1 MIEIKNLNIS
11 FGDKVI
17 LNNASFHTSPGVLT
31 IIRGKSG
38 SGKSTFLKAFQFA
51 YECEY
56 IYEGQ
61 RIDELDPDSR
71 QQFIYDHM
79 VNVPQI
85 PLFIEGMTIEEH
97 IKQLVK
103 LGYQRNDIY
112 EEKFGI
118 ASLKKKYPR
127 NLSGGEKTRV
137 AIYLAIMSQPEILI
151 LDEPTAALD
160 ASYAIEMIK
169 YLKEYAEE
177 GHYVIVA
184 THDQRMIEEADVLY
198 KVDQTLILEK
208 ENKRETSLISQIPHN
223 HKLFT
228 LRFSHRTFRIVMN
241 ILVAFTMII
250 CAYSYNVYGH
260 YNASYEQKI
269 NTIASRDLTVYKE
282 KMSNDYYSYNGSE
295 FPMTQSDYKKIK
307 SVKNIESVKWRYE
320 KKYNDVMILGLDTET
335 QLKYQE
341 AKLTG
346 KKCNQTIN
354 LVSMQVYEDEDDYT
368 NLTVKHNDNK
378 GVYISNQLLS
388 NQDISVDSINMDDLK
403 LKFYLP
409 VPMYDA
415 SGITQMG
422 IDSEGSDYVDVNTVL
437 VDLVEVELPVRGILK
452 EGTEISSNS
461 YNGTG
466 SIYVPRSVVNQYR
479 KTYHATQSKVLYGV
493 PGAEGTDYKYYEGSL
508 PSTYTMSDVDQ
519 VVVETP
525 WKPGAYTVRVDSLK
539 NIDQVT
545 KQLEKLGFNVE
556 GAFVDNSAINKILSN
571 NKQVLIQFMIIVF
584 VLLYGFYFYLKY
596 LILKE
601 EKQTRDFLY
610 NLGFT
615 TKRINKSFYMT
626 YIKNSILLGVLGIVL
641 LEVFIEFVIRI
652 HIYSL
657 IIPVTKMLILLFF
670 TAAFIIEFFIPTLIQ
685 MIMKKSKGTVMN
697 RQYEMTRRKQKK

>member
-31 IIRGKSG
+31 IIKGKSG
-38 SGKSTFLKAFQFA
+38 SCKSTFLKAFQFA

-61 RIDELDPDSR
+61 RMDELDQDSR

-208 ENKRETSLISQIPHN
+208 ENKRETPLISQIPHN

-260 YNASYEQKI
+260 YNESYEQKI

-320 KKYNDVMILGLDTET
+320 KEYNDVMILGLDTET

-409 VPMYDA
+409 IPMYDA
-415 SGITQMG
+415 SGITQTG
-422 IDSEGSDYVDVNTVL
+422 IDLEGSEYVDVNTVL
-437 VDLVEVELPVRGILK
+437 VDLIEVELPVRGILK

-461 YNGTG
+461 YSGTR
-466 SIYVPRSVVNQYR
+466 SIYVPRSVINQYR

-519 VVVETP
+519 VIVETP

-571 NKQVLIQFMIIVF
+571 NKKVLIQFMIIVF
-584 VLLYGFYFYLKY
+584 ILLYGFYFYLKY

-615 TKRINKSFYMT
+615 TKRINKSFSLT
-626 YIKNSILLGVLGIVL
+626 YIKNSLMLAVLGVVL

-657 IIPVTKMLILLFF
+657 IIPVTKILILLFF
-670 TAAFIIEFFIPTLIQ
+670 TAAFIIEFFILFFIF
-685 MIMKKSKGTVMN
+685 
-697 RQYEMTRRKQKK
+697 

>member
-17 LNNASFHTSPGVLT
+17 LNNASFHTFPGVLT

-38 SGKSTFLKAFQFA
+38 SGKSTFLKTFQFA

-208 ENKRETSLISQIPHN
+208 ENKRETSLISQISHN

-320 KKYNDVMILGLDTET
+320 KEYNDVMILGLDTEI

-409 VPMYDA
+409 IPMYDA
-415 SGITQMG
+415 SGITQTG
-422 IDSEGSDYVDVNTVL
+422 IDLEGSEYVDVNTVL

-461 YNGTG
+461 YSGTR
-466 SIYVPRSVVNQYR
+466 SIYVPRSVINQYR

-493 PGAEGTDYKYYEGSL
+493 PGEEGMDYTYYEGSL

-539 NIDQVT
+539 NIDKVT
-545 KQLEKLGFNVE
+545 QELEKLGFNVE
-556 GAFVDNSAINKILSN
+556 GVFVDNSAINKLISN
-571 NKQVLIQFMIIVF
+571 NQKVLIQFMIIVF

-615 TKRINKSFYMT
+615 TKRISKSFSLT
-626 YIKNSILLGVLGIVL
+626 YIKNSLILAVLGIVL

-697 RQYEMTRRKQKK
+697 R

>member
-320 KKYNDVMILGLDTET
+320 KEYNDVMILGLDTET

-409 VPMYDA
+409 IPMYDA
-415 SGITQMG
+415 SGITQTG
-422 IDSEGSDYVDVNTVL
+422 IDLEGSEYVDVNTVL
-437 VDLVEVELPVRGILK
+437 VDLIEVELPVRGILK

-461 YNGTG
+461 YSGTG
-466 SIYVPRSVVNQYR
+466 SIYVPRSVIDQYR
-479 KTYHATQSKVLYGV
+479 KAYHATQSKVLYGV
-493 PGAEGTDYKYYEGSL
+493 PAAEGTDYKYYEGSL

-556 GAFVDNSAINKILSN
+556 GAFVDNSAINKLLSN
-571 NKQVLIQFMIIVF
+571 NKQVLMQFMIIVF

-615 TKRINKSFYMT
+615 TKRISKSFSLT
-626 YIKNSILLGVLGIVL
+626 YIKNSLILAVLGIVL

-670 TAAFIIEFFIPTLIQ
+670 MAAFIIEFFIPTLIQ

-697 RQYEMTRRKQKK
+697 R

>member
-31 IIRGKSG
+31 IIKGKSG

-61 RIDELDPDSR
+61 RMDELDQDSR

-223 HKLFT
+223 HKLFN

-250 CAYSYNVYGH
+250 CAYSYNIYGH
-260 YNASYEQKI
+260 YNESYEQKI

-282 KMSNDYYSYNGSE
+282 KMSNDYYSYDGSE

-307 SVKNIESVKWRYE
+307 SVKSIENVNWRYE
-320 KKYNDVMILGLDTET
+320 KEYNDVMILGLDTET

-346 KKCNQTIN
+346 KKCNQT
-354 LVSMQVYEDEDDYT
+354 LSLGSMQVYGDEDDYT

-388 NQDISVDSINMDDLK
+388 NQDVSVDSINMDDLK

-571 NKQVLIQFMIIVF
+571 NKKVLIQFMIIVF
-584 VLLYGFYFYLKY
+584 ILLYGFYFYLKY

-615 TKRINKSFYMT
+615 TKRINKSFSLT
-626 YIKNSILLGVLGIVL
+626 YIKNSLMLAVLGVVL

-657 IIPVTKMLILLFF
+657 IIPVTKILILLFF

-697 RQYEMTRRKQKK
+697 R

>member
-31 IIRGKSG
+31 IIKGKSG

-61 RIDELDPDSR
+61 RMDELDQDSR

-208 ENKRETSLISQIPHN
+208 ENQRETSLISQIPHN
-223 HKLFT
+223 HKLFN

-320 KKYNDVMILGLDTET
+320 KEYDDVMILGLDTET
-335 QLKYQE
+335 QLKHQE

-354 LVSMQVYEDEDDYT
+354 LVSMQVYDNEDDYT

-409 VPMYDA
+409 IPMYDA
-415 SGITQMG
+415 SGITQTG
-422 IDSEGSDYVDVNTVL
+422 IDLEGSEYVDVNTVL

-479 KTYHATQSKVLYGV
+479 KKHRATQSKVLYGV
-493 PGAEGTDYKYYEGSL
+493 PGEEGMDYTYYEGSL

-539 NIDQVT
+539 NIDKVT
-545 KQLEKLGFNVE
+545 QELEKLGFNVE
-556 GAFVDNSAINKILSN
+556 GVFVDNSAINKLLSN
-571 NKQVLIQFMIIVF
+571 NKQVLMQFMIIVF

-615 TKRINKSFYMT
+615 TKRISKSFNLT
-626 YIKNSILLGVLGIVL
+626 YIKNSLMLAVLGVVL

-670 TAAFIIEFFIPTLIQ
+670 IAAFIIEFFIPAFIQ
-685 MIMKKSKGTVMN
+685 MIMKNQKGL
-697 RQYEMTRRKQKK
+697 

>member
-1 MIEIKNLNIS
+1 MIEIKNLNMLFS
-11 FGDKVI
+11 DKVI
-17 LNNASFHTSPGVLT
+17 LNNASFHTYPGVLT

-61 RIDELDPDSR
+61 KVDELDQDSR

-208 ENKRETSLISQIPHN
+208 ENKRETPLISQIPHN

-282 KMSNDYYSYNGSE
+282 KMGNDYYSYNGSE

-320 KKYNDVMILGLDTET
+320 KEYNDVMILGLDTET

-354 LVSMQVYEDEDDYT
+354 LVSMQVYDNEDDYT

-388 NQDISVDSINMDDLK
+388 NQDVSVDSINMDDLK

-461 YNGTG
+461 YSGTS
-466 SIYVPRSVVNQYR
+466 SIYVPRSVIDQYR
-479 KTYHATQSKVLYGV
+479 KKHRATQSKVLYGV

-556 GAFVDNSAINKILSN
+556 GGFVDNSAINKLLSN

-641 LEVFIEFVIRI
+641 LEVFI
-652 HIYSL
+652 
-657 IIPVTKMLILLFF
+657 
-670 TAAFIIEFFIPTLIQ
+670 
-685 MIMKKSKGTVMN
+685 
-697 RQYEMTRRKQKK
+697 

>member
-17 LNNASFHTSPGVLT
+17 LNNASFHTYPGVLT

-61 RIDELDPDSR
+61 RVDELDQDSR

-85 PLFIEGMTIEEH
+85 SLFIEGMTIEEH

-118 ASLKKKYPR
+118 TSLKKKYPR

-208 ENKRETSLISQIPHN
+208 ENKRETPLISQIPHN

-282 KMSNDYYSYNGSE
+282 KMGNDYYSYNGSE

-320 KKYNDVMILGLDTET
+320 KEYNDVMILGLDTET

-346 KKCNQTIN
+346 KKCNQTIS
-354 LVSMQVYEDEDDYT
+354 LGSMQIYGDEDDYT

-409 VPMYDA
+409 IPMYDA
-415 SGITQMG
+415 SGITQTG
-422 IDSEGSDYVDVNTVL
+422 IDLEGSEYVDVNTVL

-466 SIYVPRSVVNQYR
+466 SIYVPRSVINQYR

-493 PGAEGTDYKYYEGSL
+493 PGEEGMDYTYYEGSL

-519 VVVETP
+519 VIVETP

-556 GAFVDNSAINKILSN
+556 GTFVDNSAINKLISN
-571 NKQVLIQFMIIVF
+571 NQKVLIQFMIIVF

-615 TKRINKSFYMT
+615 TKRINKSFSLT
-626 YIKNSILLGVLGIVL
+626 YIKNSLMLAVLGVVL

-697 RQYEMTRRKQKK
+697 R

>member
-1 MIEIKNLNIS
+1 MIEIKKLNIS

-31 IIRGKSG
+31 VIRGKSG

-61 RIDELDPDSR
+61 RIDELDPDTR

-103 LGYQRNDIY
+103 LGYQRNKTY
-112 EEKFGI
+112 EEKFDI

-137 AIYLAIMSQPEILI
+137 AICLAIMSQPEILI

-160 ASYAIEMIK
+160 ASYALEMIK

-208 ENKRETSLISQIPHN
+208 ENKRETSLIAQIPHN

-250 CAYSYNVYGH
+250 CAYSYNIYGH
-260 YNASYEQKI
+260 YNESYEQKI

-282 KMSNDYYSYNGSE
+282 KMSNDYYSYDGSE

-307 SVKNIESVKWRYE
+307 SVKSIESVNWRYE
-320 KKYNDVMILGLDTET
+320 KAYDDVMMHGLDTET

-341 AKLTG
+341 AKLIG
-346 KKCNQTIN
+346 KKCNQTIS
-354 LVSMQVYEDEDDYT
+354 LGSMQVYGDEDDYT
-368 NLTVKHNDNK
+368 NLTVKHNGNK
-378 GVYISNQLLS
+378 GVYISDQLLS
-388 NQDISVDSINMDDLK
+388 NQDVSVDSINMDDLK

-479 KTYHATQSKVLYGV
+479 KTYLATQSKVLYGV

-519 VVVETP
+519 VIVETP

-556 GAFVDNSAINKILSN
+556 GAFVDNSAINKLLSN

-641 LEVFIEFVIRI
+641 LEVFIEFVVRI

-670 TAAFIIEFFIPTLIQ
+670 IAAFIIEILIPILIQ
-685 MIMKKSKGTVMN
+685 MIMKNQKGL
-697 RQYEMTRRKQKK
+697 

>member
-38 SGKSTFLKAFQFA
+38 SGKSTFLKTFQFA

-61 RIDELDPDSR
+61 RMDELDQESR

-103 LGYQRNDIY
+103 LGYQRNGIY

-118 ASLKKKYPR
+118 DSLRKKYPR

-137 AIYLAIMSQPEILI
+137 AICLAIMSQPEILI

-184 THDQRMIEEADVLY
+184 THDQRMIEEADVFY

-250 CAYSYNVYGH
+250 CAYSYNIYGH
-260 YNASYEQKI
+260 YNESYEQKI

-282 KMSNDYYSYNGSE
+282 KMSNDYYSYDGSE

-307 SVKNIESVKWRYE
+307 SVKSIENVNWRYE
-320 KKYNDVMILGLDTET
+320 KEYDDVMMHGLDTET

-346 KKCNQTIN
+346 KKCNQTIS
-354 LVSMQVYEDEDDYT
+354 LGSMQVYGDEDDYT

-388 NQDISVDSINMDDLK
+388 NQDVSVDSINMDDLK

-556 GAFVDNSAINKILSN
+556 GAFVDNSAINKLLSN

-615 TKRINKSFYMT
+615 TKRISKSFSLT
-626 YIKNSILLGVLGIVL
+626 YIKNSLILAVLGIVL

-670 TAAFIIEFFIPTLIQ
+670 MAAFIIEFFIPTLIQ

-697 RQYEMTRRKQKK
+697 R

>member
-1 MIEIKNLNIS
+1 MIEIKNLNMS
-11 FGDKVI
+11 FSDKVI

-31 IIRGKSG
+31 IIKGKSG

-61 RIDELDPDSR
+61 RMDELDQESR

-103 LGYQRNDIY
+103 LGYQRNDTY

-118 ASLKKKYPR
+118 ASLMKNYPR

-169 YLKEYAEE
+169 YLKEYAQE

-208 ENKRETSLISQIPHN
+208 ENKRETPLISQIPHN

-260 YNASYEQKI
+260 YNASYEEKI
-269 NTIASRDLTVYKE
+269 NTIASRDLTVFKE
-282 KMSNDYYSYNGSE
+282 KMSNDYYSYDGSE
-295 FPMTQSDYKKIK
+295 FPMTQSDYKKIR
-307 SVKNIESVKWRYE
+307 SVKNVESVKWRYE
-320 KKYNDVMILGLDTET
+320 KEYDDVMRLGLDSETE
-335 QLKYQE
+335 LKYQE

-388 NQDISVDSINMDDLK
+388 NQDVSVDSINMDDLK

-409 VPMYDA
+409 IPMYDA
-415 SGITQMG
+415 SGITQTG
-422 IDSEGSDYVDVNTVL
+422 IDLEGSEYVDVNTVL
-437 VDLVEVELPVRGILK
+437 VDLIEVELPVRGILK

-461 YNGTG
+461 YSGTNN
-466 SIYVPRSVVNQYR
+466 IYVPRSVIDQYR
-479 KTYHATQSKVLYGV
+479 KAYHATQSKVLYGV
-493 PGAEGTDYKYYEGSL
+493 PAAEGTDYKYYEGSL

-556 GAFVDNSAINKILSN
+556 GAFVDNSAINKLLSN

-615 TKRINKSFYMT
+615 TKRISKSFSLT
-626 YIKNSILLGVLGIVL
+626 YIKNSLLLAVLGIVL

-697 RQYEMTRRKQKK
+697 R

>member
-38 SGKSTFLKAFQFA
+38 SGKSTFLKTFQFA

-61 RIDELDPDSR
+61 RIDEQDQDSR

-103 LGYQRNDIY
+103 LGYQRNDTY
-112 EEKFGI
+112 EENFGI

-208 ENKRETSLISQIPHN
+208 ENKRETSLISQISHN

-320 KKYNDVMILGLDTET
+320 KEYNDVMILGLDTET

-341 AKLTG
+341 AKLIG

-388 NQDISVDSINMDDLK
+388 NQDILVDSINMDDLK

-409 VPMYDA
+409 IPMYDA
-415 SGITQMG
+415 SGITQTG
-422 IDSEGSDYVDVNTVL
+422 IDLEGSEYVDVNTVL

-461 YNGTG
+461 YSGTR
-466 SIYVPRSVVNQYR
+466 SIYVPRSVINQYR

-493 PGAEGTDYKYYEGSL
+493 PGEEGMDYTYYEGSL

-519 VVVETP
+519 VVIETP

-539 NIDQVT
+539 NIDKVT
-545 KQLEKLGFNVE
+545 QELEKLGFNVE
-556 GAFVDNSAINKILSN
+556 GVFVDNSAINKLISN
-571 NKQVLIQFMIIVF
+571 NQKVLIQFMIIVF

-615 TKRINKSFYMT
+615 TKRISKSFSLT
-626 YIKNSILLGVLGIVL
+626 YIKNSLILAVLGIVL

-697 RQYEMTRRKQKK
+697 R

>member
-11 FGDKVI
+11 FGGKVI

-51 YECEY
+51 YECGY

-61 RIDELDPDSR
+61 RMDELDQESR

-103 LGYQRNDIY
+103 LGYQRNGIY

-118 ASLKKKYPR
+118 DSLKKKYPR

-137 AIYLAIMSQPEILI
+137 AICLAIMSQPEILI

-208 ENKRETSLISQIPHN
+208 ENQRETSLISQIPHN
-223 HKLFT
+223 HKLFN

-320 KKYNDVMILGLDTET
+320 KEYDDVMILGLDTET
-335 QLKYQE
+335 QLKHQE

-354 LVSMQVYEDEDDYT
+354 LVSMQVYDNEDDYT

-409 VPMYDA
+409 IPMYDA
-415 SGITQMG
+415 SGITQTG
-422 IDSEGSDYVDVNTVL
+422 IDLEGSEYVDVNTVL

-479 KTYHATQSKVLYGV
+479 KKHRATQSKVLYGV
-493 PGAEGTDYKYYEGSL
+493 PGEEGMDYTYYEGSL
-508 PSTYTMSDVDQ
+508 PSTYTMGDVDQ

-539 NIDQVT
+539 NIDKVT
-545 KQLEKLGFNVE
+545 QELEKLGFNVE
-556 GAFVDNSAINKILSN
+556 GVFVDNSAINKLLSN

-615 TKRINKSFYMT
+615 TKRISKSFSLT
-626 YIKNSILLGVLGIVL
+626 YIKNSLMLAVLGVVL

-670 TAAFIIEFFIPTLIQ
+670 MAAFIIEFFIPTLIQ

-697 RQYEMTRRKQKK
+697 R

>member
-61 RIDELDPDSR
+61 RIDELDPDTR

-79 VNVPQI
+79 VNVSQI

-103 LGYQRNDIY
+103 LGYQRNKTY

-118 ASLKKKYPR
+118 VSLKKKNPR

-137 AIYLAIMSQPEILI
+137 AICLAIMSQPEILI

-160 ASYAIEMIK
+160 ASYALEMIK

-208 ENKRETSLISQIPHN
+208 ENKRETSLIAQIPHN
-223 HKLFT
+223 HKLFN
-228 LRFSHRTFRIVMN
+228 LRFSHRTFRTVMN

-250 CAYSYNVYGH
+250 CAFSYNIYGH
-260 YNASYEQKI
+260 YNESYEQKI

-282 KMSNDYYSYNGSE
+282 KMSNDYYSYDGSE

-307 SVKNIESVKWRYE
+307 SVKSIESVNWRYE
-320 KKYNDVMILGLDTET
+320 KEYDDVMMHGLDTET
-335 QLKYQE
+335 QLKYQK
-341 AKLTG
+341 AKLIG
-346 KKCNQTIN
+346 KKCNQTIS
-354 LVSMQVYEDEDDYT
+354 LGSMQVYGDEDDYT

-388 NQDISVDSINMDDLK
+388 NQDVSVDSINMDDLK

-422 IDSEGSDYVDVNTVL
+422 IDSDGSDYVDVNTVL

-519 VVVETP
+519 VIVETP
-525 WKPGAYTVRVDSLK
+525 WKPGAYTVRVDSLR

-556 GAFVDNSAINKILSN
+556 GAFVDNSAINKLLSN

-657 IIPVTKMLILLFF
+657 IIPVTKMLIVLFF
-670 TAAFIIEFFIPTLIQ
+670 MAAFIIEFLIPTLIQ
-685 MIMKKSKGTVMN
+685 TIMKDQKGL
-697 RQYEMTRRKQKK
+697 

>member
-11 FGDKVI
+11 FSDKVI
-17 LNNASFHTSPGVLT
+17 LNNASFHTYPGVLT

-61 RIDELDPDSR
+61 RVDELDQDSR

-97 IKQLVK
+97 ITQLVK
-103 LGYQRNDIY
+103 LGYQRNGIY
-112 EEKFGI
+112 EERFGI

-208 ENKRETSLISQIPHN
+208 ENKRETPLISQIPHN

-260 YNASYEQKI
+260 YNASYEGKI
-269 NTIASRDLTVYKE
+269 NTIASRDLTVFKE
-282 KMSNDYYSYNGSE
+282 KMSNDYYSYDGSE
-295 FPMTQSDYKKIK
+295 FPMTQSDYKKIR
-307 SVKNIESVKWRYE
+307 SVKNVESVKWRYE
-320 KKYNDVMILGLDTET
+320 KEYDDVMRLGLDSETE
-335 QLKYQE
+335 LKYQE

-354 LVSMQVYEDEDDYT
+354 LVSMQAYEDEDDYT

-409 VPMYDA
+409 IPMYDA
-415 SGITQMG
+415 SGITQTG
-422 IDSEGSDYVDVNTVL
+422 IDLEGSEYVDVNTVL

-461 YNGTG
+461 YSGTNN
-466 SIYVPRSVVNQYR
+466 IYVPRSVIDQYR
-479 KTYHATQSKVLYGV
+479 KAYHATQSKVLYGV

-539 NIDQVT
+539 NIDKVT
-545 KQLEKLGFNVE
+545 QELEKLGFNVE
-556 GAFVDNSAINKILSN
+556 GVFVDNSAINKLISN
-571 NKQVLIQFMIIVF
+571 NQKVLIQFMIIVF

-615 TKRINKSFYMT
+615 TKRISKSFSLT
-626 YIKNSILLGVLGIVL
+626 YIKNSLILAVLGIVL

-685 MIMKKSKGTVMN
+685 MIMKKSKGTVMS
-697 RQYEMTRRKQKK
+697 R

>member
-71 QQFIYDHM
+71 QQFMYDHM

-307 SVKNIESVKWRYE
+307 SVKNVESVKWRYE
-320 KKYNDVMILGLDTET
+320 KEYDDVMMLGLDTET

-409 VPMYDA
+409 IPMYDA
-415 SGITQMG
+415 SGITQTG
-422 IDSEGSDYVDVNTVL
+422 IDLEGSEYVDVNTVL

-461 YNGTG
+461 YSGTNN
-466 SIYVPRSVVNQYR
+466 IYVPRSVIDQYR
-479 KTYHATQSKVLYGV
+479 KAYHATQSKVLYGV
-493 PGAEGTDYKYYEGSL
+493 PAAEGTDYKYYEGSL

-556 GAFVDNSAINKILSN
+556 GAFVDNSAINKLLSN
-571 NKQVLIQFMIIVF
+571 NKQVLMQFMIIVF

-615 TKRINKSFYMT
+615 TKRISKSFSLT
-626 YIKNSILLGVLGIVL
+626 YIKNSLILAVLGIVL

-670 TAAFIIEFFIPTLIQ
+670 MAAFIIEFFIPTLIQ

-697 RQYEMTRRKQKK
+697 R

>member
-320 KKYNDVMILGLDTET
+320 KEYNDVMILGLDTET

-409 VPMYDA
+409 IPMYDA
-415 SGITQMG
+415 SGITQTG
-422 IDSEGSDYVDVNTVL
+422 IDLEGSEYVDVNTVL

-461 YNGTG
+461 YSGTNNV
-466 SIYVPRSVVNQYR
+466 YVPRSVIDQYR
-479 KTYHATQSKVLYGV
+479 KAYHATQSKVLYGV
-493 PGAEGTDYKYYEGSL
+493 PAAEGTDYKYYEGSL

-556 GAFVDNSAINKILSN
+556 GAFVDNSAINKLLSN
-571 NKQVLIQFMIIVF
+571 NKQVLMQFMIIVF

-615 TKRINKSFYMT
+615 TKRISKSFSLT
-626 YIKNSILLGVLGIVL
+626 YIKNSLILAVLGIVL

-670 TAAFIIEFFIPTLIQ
+670 MAAFIIEFFIPTLIQ

-697 RQYEMTRRKQKK
+697 R

>member
-31 IIRGKSG
+31 IIKGKSG

-61 RIDELDPDSR
+61 RMDELDQDSR

-208 ENKRETSLISQIPHN
+208 ENKRETPLISQIPHN

-282 KMSNDYYSYNGSE
+282 KMGNDYYSYNGSE

-320 KKYNDVMILGLDTET
+320 KEYNDVMILGLDTET

-354 LVSMQVYEDEDDYT
+354 LVSMQAYEDEDDYT

-409 VPMYDA
+409 IPMYDA
-415 SGITQMG
+415 SGITQTG
-422 IDSEGSDYVDVNTVL
+422 IDLEGSDYVDVNTVL

-466 SIYVPRSVVNQYR
+466 SIYVPRSVINQYR

-556 GAFVDNSAINKILSN
+556 GAFVDNSAINKLISN
-571 NKQVLIQFMIIVF
+571 NQKVLIQFMIIVF

-615 TKRINKSFYMT
+615 TKRINKSFSLT
-626 YIKNSILLGVLGIVL
+626 YIKNSLMLAVLGIVL

-670 TAAFIIEFFIPTLIQ
+670 IAAFIIEFFIPTLIQ

-697 RQYEMTRRKQKK
+697 R

>member
-1 MIEIKNLNIS
+1 MIEIKNLNMS
-11 FGDKVI
+11 FSDKVI
-17 LNNASFHTSPGVLT
+17 LNNASFHTYPGVLT

-61 RIDELDPDSR
+61 KVDELDQDSR

-118 ASLKKKYPR
+118 ASLKKKYSR

-137 AIYLAIMSQPEILI
+137 AIYLAVMSQPEILI

-208 ENKRETSLISQIPHN
+208 ENKRETPLISQIPHN

-282 KMSNDYYSYNGSE
+282 KMGNDYYSYNGSE

-320 KKYNDVMILGLDTET
+320 KEYNDVMILGLDTET

-354 LVSMQVYEDEDDYT
+354 LVSMQVYDNEDDYT

-409 VPMYDA
+409 IPMYDA
-415 SGITQMG
+415 SGITQTG
-422 IDSEGSDYVDVNTVL
+422 IDLEGSEYVDVNTVL

-519 VVVETP
+519 VVVETS

-556 GAFVDNSAINKILSN
+556 GAFVDNSAINKLISN
-571 NKQVLIQFMIIVF
+571 NQKVLIQFMIIVF

-615 TKRINKSFYMT
+615 TKRISKSFSLT
-626 YIKNSILLGVLGIVL
+626 YIKNSLLLAVLGIVL

-670 TAAFIIEFFIPTLIQ
+670 IAAFIIEFFIPTLIQ

-697 RQYEMTRRKQKK
+697 R

>member
-1 MIEIKNLNIS
+1 MIEIKDLNIS

-38 SGKSTFLKAFQFA
+38 SGKSTFLKTFQFA

-61 RIDELDPDSR
+61 RMDELDQESR

-103 LGYQRNDIY
+103 LGYQRNGIY

-118 ASLKKKYPR
+118 DSLRKKYPR

-137 AIYLAIMSQPEILI
+137 AICLAIMSQPEILI

-250 CAYSYNVYGH
+250 CAYSYNIYGH
-260 YNASYEQKI
+260 YNESYEQKI

-282 KMSNDYYSYNGSE
+282 KMSNDYYSYDGSE

-307 SVKNIESVKWRYE
+307 SVKSIENVNWRYE
-320 KKYNDVMILGLDTET
+320 KEYDDVMMHGLDTET

-346 KKCNQTIN
+346 KKCNQTIS
-354 LVSMQVYEDEDDYT
+354 LGSMQVYGDEDDYT

-388 NQDISVDSINMDDLK
+388 NQDVSVDSINMDDLK

-556 GAFVDNSAINKILSN
+556 GAFVDNSAINKLLSN

-615 TKRINKSFYMT
+615 TKRISKSFSLT
-626 YIKNSILLGVLGIVL
+626 YIKNSLILAVLGIVL

-670 TAAFIIEFFIPTLIQ
+670 MAAFIIEFFIPTLIQ

-697 RQYEMTRRKQKK
+697 R

>member
-61 RIDELDPDSR
+61 RMDELNQDSR

-79 VNVPQI
+79 VKVPQI

-137 AIYLAIMSQPEILI
+137 AICLAIMSQPEILI

-184 THDQRMIEEADVLY
+184 IHDQRMIEEADVLY

-223 HKLFT
+223 HKLFN

-295 FPMTQSDYKKIK
+295 IPMTQSDYKKIK

-320 KKYNDVMILGLDTET
+320 KEYNDVMILGLDTET

-388 NQDISVDSINMDDLK
+388 NQDISVDSINIDDLK

-409 VPMYDA
+409 IPMYDA

-539 NIDQVT
+539 NIDKVT
-545 KQLEKLGFNVE
+545 QELEKLCFNVE
-556 GAFVDNSAINKILSN
+556 GVFVDNSAINKLLSN
-571 NKQVLIQFMIIVF
+571 NKQVLMQFMIIVF

-615 TKRINKSFYMT
+615 TKRISKSFSLT
-626 YIKNSILLGVLGIVL
+626 YIKNSLILAVLGIVL

-670 TAAFIIEFFIPTLIQ
+670 MAAFIIEFFIPTLIQ

-697 RQYEMTRRKQKK
+697 R

>member
-38 SGKSTFLKAFQFA
+38 SGKSTFLKTFQFA

-103 LGYQRNDIY
+103 LGYQRNKIY

-137 AIYLAIMSQPEILI
+137 AICLAIMSQPEILI

-160 ASYAIEMIK
+160 ASYALEMIK

-184 THDQRMIEEADVLY
+184 THDGRMIEEADVLY

-208 ENKRETSLISQIPHN
+208 ENQRETSLISQIPHN
-223 HKLFT
+223 HKLFN

-250 CAYSYNVYGH
+250 CAYSYNIYGH
-260 YNASYEQKI
+260 YNESYEQKI

-282 KMSNDYYSYNGSE
+282 KMSNDYYSYDGSE

-307 SVKNIESVKWRYE
+307 SVKSIESVNWRYE
-320 KKYNDVMILGLDTET
+320 KEYDGVMILGLDTET
-335 QLKYQE
+335 QFKYQK
-341 AKLTG
+341 AKLIG
-346 KKCNQTIN
+346 KKCNQTIS
-354 LVSMQVYEDEDDYT
+354 LVSMQVYGDEDDYT

-378 GVYISNQLLS
+378 GVYISNQLLA
-388 NQDISVDSINMDDLK
+388 NQGISVDSINMDNLK

-409 VPMYDA
+409 IPMYDA

-422 IDSEGSDYVDVNTVL
+422 IDLEGSDYVDVNTVL
-437 VDLVEVELPVRGILK
+437 VNLVEVELPVRGILK

-461 YNGTG
+461 YSGTS
-466 SIYVPRSVVNQYR
+466 SIYVPRSVIDQYR

-508 PSTYTMSDVDQ
+508 PSFYTMSDVDQ
-519 VVVETP
+519 VIVETP

-556 GAFVDNSAINKILSN
+556 GAFVDNSAINKLISN

-615 TKRINKSFYMT
+615 IKRINKSFYMT

-641 LEVFIEFVIRI
+641 LEVFMEFVIRI

-670 TAAFIIEFFIPTLIQ
+670 IAAFIIEFLIPTLIQ
-685 MIMKKSKGTVMN
+685 MIMKNQKGL
-697 RQYEMTRRKQKK
+697 

>member
-17 LNNASFHTSPGVLT
+17 LNNASFHTFPGVLT
-31 IIRGKSG
+31 IIKGKSG
-38 SGKSTFLKAFQFA
+38 SGKSTFLKTFQFA

-61 RIDELDPDSR
+61 RIDEQDQDSR

-184 THDQRMIEEADVLY
+184 THDKRMIEEADVLY

-208 ENKRETSLISQIPHN
+208 ENKRETPLISQIPHN

-250 CAYSYNVYGH
+250 CAYSYNIYGH

-320 KKYNDVMILGLDTET
+320 KEYNDVMILGLDTET

-409 VPMYDA
+409 IPMYDA
-415 SGITQMG
+415 SGITQTG
-422 IDSEGSDYVDVNTVL
+422 IDLEGSEYVDVNTVL

-461 YNGTG
+461 YSGTR
-466 SIYVPRSVVNQYR
+466 SIYVPRSVINQYR

-493 PGAEGTDYKYYEGSL
+493 PGEEGMDYTYYEGSL

-539 NIDQVT
+539 NIDKVT
-545 KQLEKLGFNVE
+545 QELETLGFNVE
-556 GAFVDNSAINKILSN
+556 GVFVDNSAINKLISN
-571 NKQVLIQFMIIVF
+571 NQKVLIQFMIIVF

-615 TKRINKSFYMT
+615 TKRISKSFSLT
-626 YIKNSILLGVLGIVL
+626 YIKNSLILAVLGIVL

-670 TAAFIIEFFIPTLIQ
+670 IAAFIIEFFIPAFIQ
-685 MIMKKSKGTVMN
+685 MIMKNQKGL
-697 RQYEMTRRKQKK
+697 

>member
-1 MIEIKNLNIS
+1 MRCIKVIEIRKLNIS

-38 SGKSTFLKAFQFA
+38 SGKSTFLKTCQFA

-137 AIYLAIMSQPEILI
+137 AICLAIMSQPEILI
-151 LDEPTAALD
+151 LDEPTASLD
-160 ASYAIEMIK
+160 ASYALEMIK

-208 ENKRETSLISQIPHN
+208 ENKRETSLISQISHN

-307 SVKNIESVKWRYE
+307 SVKNIKSVKWRYE
-320 KKYNDVMILGLDTET
+320 KEYNDVMILGLDTET

-354 LVSMQVYEDEDDYT
+354 LVSMQVYEGEDDYT

-409 VPMYDA
+409 IPMYDA
-415 SGITQMG
+415 SGITQTG
-422 IDSEGSDYVDVNTVL
+422 IDLEGSEYVDVNTVL

-479 KTYHATQSKVLYGV
+479 KKHRATQSKVLYGV
-493 PGAEGTDYKYYEGSL
+493 PGEEGMDYTYYEGSL

-539 NIDQVT
+539 NIDKVT
-545 KQLEKLGFNVE
+545 QELEKLGFNVE
-556 GAFVDNSAINKILSN
+556 GVFVDNSAINKLLSN

-615 TKRINKSFYMT
+615 TKRISKSFSLT
-626 YIKNSILLGVLGIVL
+626 YIKNSLILAVLGIVL

-697 RQYEMTRRKQKK
+697 R

>member
-1 MIEIKNLNIS
+1 MIEIKNLNMS
-11 FGDKVI
+11 FSDKVI
-17 LNNASFHTSPGVLT
+17 LNNASFHTYPGVLT

-61 RIDELDPDSR
+61 KVDELDQDSR

-103 LGYQRNDIY
+103 LGYQRNDIC

-208 ENKRETSLISQIPHN
+208 ENKRETPLISQIPHN

-282 KMSNDYYSYNGSE
+282 KMGNDYYSYNGSE

-320 KKYNDVMILGLDTET
+320 KEYNDVMILGLDTET

-354 LVSMQVYEDEDDYT
+354 LVSMQVYDNEDDYT

-409 VPMYDA
+409 IPMYDA
-415 SGITQMG
+415 SGITQTG
-422 IDSEGSDYVDVNTVL
+422 IDLEGSEYVDVNTVL

-556 GAFVDNSAINKILSN
+556 GAFVDNSAINKLISN
-571 NKQVLIQFMIIVF
+571 NQKVLIQFMIIVF

-615 TKRINKSFYMT
+615 TKRISKSFSLT
-626 YIKNSILLGVLGIVL
+626 YIKNSLLLAVLGIVL

-670 TAAFIIEFFIPTLIQ
+670 IAAFIIEFFIPTLIQ

-697 RQYEMTRRKQKK
+697 R

>member
-17 LNNASFHTSPGVLT
+17 LNNASFHTFPGVLT

-38 SGKSTFLKAFQFA
+38 SGKSTFLKTFQFA

-61 RIDELDPDSR
+61 RIDEQDQDSR

-184 THDQRMIEEADVLY
+184 THDKRMIEEADVLY

-223 HKLFT
+223 HKLFN

-250 CAYSYNVYGH
+250 SAYSYSIYGH
-260 YNASYEQKI
+260 YNESYEQKI

-282 KMSNDYYSYNGSE
+282 KMSNDYYSYDGSE

-307 SVKNIESVKWRYE
+307 SVKSIENVNWRYE
-320 KKYNDVMILGLDTET
+320 KEYDDVMMHGLDTET

-346 KKCNQTIN
+346 KKCNQTIS
-354 LVSMQVYEDEDDYT
+354 LGSMQVYGDEDDYT

-378 GVYISNQLLS
+378 GIYISNQLLS
-388 NQDISVDSINMDDLK
+388 NQDVSVDSINMDDLK

-556 GAFVDNSAINKILSN
+556 GAFVDNSAINKLLSN

-584 VLLYGFYFYLKY
+584 ILLYGFYFYLKY

-615 TKRINKSFYMT
+615 TKRISKSFSLT
-626 YIKNSILLGVLGIVL
+626 YIKNSLILAVLGIVL

-670 TAAFIIEFFIPTLIQ
+670 MAAFIIEFFIPTLIQ
-685 MIMKKSKGTVMN
+685 MIMKNQKGL
-697 RQYEMTRRKQKK
+697 

>member
-31 IIRGKSG
+31 IIKGKSG

-61 RIDELDPDSR
+61 RMDELDQDSR

-208 ENKRETSLISQIPHN
+208 ENQRETSLISQIPHN
-223 HKLFT
+223 HKLFN

-320 KKYNDVMILGLDTET
+320 KEYNDVMRLGLDTET

-409 VPMYDA
+409 IPMYDA
-415 SGITQMG
+415 SGITQTG
-422 IDSEGSDYVDVNTVL
+422 IDLEGSEYVDVNTVL

-539 NIDQVT
+539 NIDKVT
-545 KQLEKLGFNVE
+545 QELEKLGFNVE
-556 GAFVDNSAINKILSN
+556 GVFVDNSAINKLLSN
-571 NKQVLIQFMIIVF
+571 NKQVLMQFMIIVF

-615 TKRINKSFYMT
+615 TKRISKSFSLT
-626 YIKNSILLGVLGIVL
+626 YIKNSLILAVLGIVL

-670 TAAFIIEFFIPTLIQ
+670 IAAFIIEFFIPTLIQ

-697 RQYEMTRRKQKK
+697 R

>member
-282 KMSNDYYSYNGSE
+282 KMSNDYYSYDGSE

-307 SVKNIESVKWRYE
+307 SVKSIENVNWRYE
-320 KKYNDVMILGLDTET
+320 KEYNDVMILGLDTET

-409 VPMYDA
+409 IPMYDA
-415 SGITQMG
+415 SGITQTG
-422 IDSEGSDYVDVNTVL
+422 IDLEGSEYVDVNTVL

-519 VVVETP
+519 VIVETP

-571 NKQVLIQFMIIVF
+571 NKKVLIQFMIIVF
-584 VLLYGFYFYLKY
+584 ILLYGFYFYLKY

-615 TKRINKSFYMT
+615 TKRISKSFSLA
-626 YIKNSILLGVLGIVL
+626 YIKNSLILAVLGIVL

-697 RQYEMTRRKQKK
+697 R

>member
-17 LNNASFHTSPGVLT
+17 LNNASFHTFPGVLT
-31 IIRGKSG
+31 IIKGKSG
-38 SGKSTFLKAFQFA
+38 SGKSTFLKTFQFA

-56 IYEGQ
+56 IYERQ
-61 RIDELDPDSR
+61 RIDEQDQDSR

-184 THDQRMIEEADVLY
+184 THDKRMIEEADVLY

-208 ENKRETSLISQIPHN
+208 ENKRETSLISQISHN

-320 KKYNDVMILGLDTET
+320 KEYNDVMILGLDTET

-409 VPMYDA
+409 IPMYDA
-415 SGITQMG
+415 SGITQTG
-422 IDSEGSDYVDVNTVL
+422 IDLEGSEYVDVNTVL

-461 YNGTG
+461 YSGTR
-466 SIYVPRSVVNQYR
+466 SIYVPRSVINQYR

-493 PGAEGTDYKYYEGSL
+493 PGEEGMDYTYYEGSL

-539 NIDQVT
+539 NIDKVT
-545 KQLEKLGFNVE
+545 QELEKLGFNVE
-556 GAFVDNSAINKILSN
+556 GVFVDNSAINKLISN
-571 NKQVLIQFMIIVF
+571 NQKVLIQFMIIVF

-615 TKRINKSFYMT
+615 TKRISKSFSLT
-626 YIKNSILLGVLGIVL
+626 YIKNSLILAVLGIVL

-697 RQYEMTRRKQKK
+697 R

>member
-17 LNNASFHTSPGVLT
+17 LDNASFHTFPGVLT

-38 SGKSTFLKAFQFA
+38 SGKSTFLKTFQFA

-61 RIDELDPDSR
+61 RIDEQDQDSR

-208 ENKRETSLISQIPHN
+208 ENKRETSLIAQIPHN
-223 HKLFT
+223 HKLFN

-320 KKYNDVMILGLDTET
+320 KEYDDVMILGLDTET

-354 LVSMQVYEDEDDYT
+354 LVSMQVYDNEDDYT

-409 VPMYDA
+409 IPMYDA
-415 SGITQMG
+415 SGITQTG
-422 IDSEGSDYVDVNTVL
+422 IDLEGSEYVDVNTVL

-479 KTYHATQSKVLYGV
+479 KKHRATQSKVLYGV
-493 PGAEGTDYKYYEGSL
+493 PGEEGMDYTYYEGSL

-539 NIDQVT
+539 NIDKVT
-545 KQLEKLGFNVE
+545 QELEKLGFNVE
-556 GAFVDNSAINKILSN
+556 GVFVDNSAINKLLSN

-615 TKRINKSFYMT
+615 TKRISKSFSLT
-626 YIKNSILLGVLGIVL
+626 YIKNSLILAVLGIVL

-670 TAAFIIEFFIPTLIQ
+670 IAAFIIEFFIPTLIQ
-685 MIMKKSKGTVMN
+685 MIMKKSKGTVMS
-697 RQYEMTRRKQKK
+697 R

>member
-61 RIDELDPDSR
+61 RMDELDQDSR

-137 AIYLAIMSQPEILI
+137 SIYLAIMSQPEILI

-208 ENKRETSLISQIPHN
+208 ENQRETSLISQIPHN
-223 HKLFT
+223 HKLFN

-250 CAYSYNVYGH
+250 CAYSYNIYGH

-307 SVKNIESVKWRYE
+307 SVKNVESVKWRYE
-320 KKYNDVMILGLDTET
+320 KEYDDVMMLGLDTET

-409 VPMYDA
+409 IPMYDA
-415 SGITQMG
+415 SGITQTG
-422 IDSEGSDYVDVNTVL
+422 IDLEGSEYVDVNTVL

-539 NIDQVT
+539 NIDKVT
-545 KQLEKLGFNVE
+545 QELEKLGFNVE
-556 GAFVDNSAINKILSN
+556 GVFVDNSAINKLLSN
-571 NKQVLIQFMIIVF
+571 NKQVLMQFMIIVF

-615 TKRINKSFYMT
+615 TKRISKSFSLT
-626 YIKNSILLGVLGIVL
+626 YIKNSLILAVLGIVL

-670 TAAFIIEFFIPTLIQ
+670 MAAFIIEFFIPTLIQ

-697 RQYEMTRRKQKK
+697 R

>member
-1 MIEIKNLNIS
+1 MIEIRKLNIS

-61 RIDELDPDSR
+61 RMDEQDQDSR

-137 AIYLAIMSQPEILI
+137 AICLAIMSQPEILI
-151 LDEPTAALD
+151 LDEPTDALD

-223 HKLFT
+223 HKLFN

-250 CAYSYNVYGH
+250 CAYSYNIYGH
-260 YNASYEQKI
+260 YNESYEQKI

-282 KMSNDYYSYNGSE
+282 KMSNDYYSYDGSE

-307 SVKNIESVKWRYE
+307 SVKSIESVNWRYE
-320 KKYNDVMILGLDTET
+320 KEYDGVMILGLDTET
-335 QLKYQE
+335 QFKYQKV
-341 AKLTG
+341 KLTG

-354 LVSMQVYEDEDDYT
+354 LVSMQVYGDEDDYT
-368 NLTVKHNDNK
+368 NLTVKHNCNK
-378 GVYISNQLLS
+378 GVYISNQLLA
-388 NQDISVDSINMDDLK
+388 NQGISVDSINMNDLK

-409 VPMYDA
+409 IPMYDA
-415 SGITQMG
+415 SGIRQMG
-422 IDSEGSDYVDVNTVL
+422 IDLEGSDYVDVNTVL
-437 VDLVEVELPVRGILK
+437 VNLVEVELPVRGILK
-452 EGTEISSNS
+452 EGIEISSNS
-461 YNGTG
+461 YSGTG

-493 PGAEGTDYKYYEGSL
+493 PGAEGTDYKYYEGLL

-519 VVVETP
+519 VIVETP

-556 GAFVDNSAINKILSN
+556 GAFVDNSAINKLLSN

-601 EKQTRDFLY
+601 EKQTRNFLY

-615 TKRINKSFYMT
+615 TKRINNSFNLT
-626 YIKNSILLGVLGIVL
+626 YIKNSLMLAVLGIVL
-641 LEVFIEFVIRI
+641 LELSLEAFIKLQI
-652 HIYSL
+652 HSFIM
-657 IIPVTKMLILLFF
+657 PVTLGIVLLFF
-670 TAAFIIEFFIPTLIQ
+670 VASFIIEFFIPTFIQ
-685 MIMKKSKGTVMN
+685 MIMKN
-697 RQYEMTRRKQKK
+697 QKVL

>member
-17 LNNASFHTSPGVLT
+17 LNNASFHTYPGVLT

-61 RIDELDPDSR
+61 RVDELDQDSR

-208 ENKRETSLISQIPHN
+208 ENKRETPLISQIPHN

-282 KMSNDYYSYNGSE
+282 KMGNDYYSYNGSE

-320 KKYNDVMILGLDTET
+320 KEYNDVMILGLDTET

-346 KKCNQTIN
+346 KKCNQTIS
-354 LVSMQVYEDEDDYT
+354 LGSMQIYGDEDDYT

-409 VPMYDA
+409 IPMYDA
-415 SGITQMG
+415 SGITQTG
-422 IDSEGSDYVDVNTVL
+422 IDLEGSEYVDVNTVL

-466 SIYVPRSVVNQYR
+466 SIYVPRSVINQYR

-493 PGAEGTDYKYYEGSL
+493 PGEEGMDYTYYEGSL

-519 VVVETP
+519 VIVETP

-556 GAFVDNSAINKILSN
+556 GAFVDNSAINKLISN
-571 NKQVLIQFMIIVF
+571 NQKVLIQFMIIVF

-615 TKRINKSFYMT
+615 TKRISKSFSLT
-626 YIKNSILLGVLGIVL
+626 YIKNSLILAVLGIVL

-670 TAAFIIEFFIPTLIQ
+670 IAAFIIEFFIPTLIQ

-697 RQYEMTRRKQKK
+697 R

>member
-320 KKYNDVMILGLDTET
+320 KEYNDVMILGLDTET

-354 LVSMQVYEDEDDYT
+354 LVSMQAYEDEDDYT

-409 VPMYDA
+409 IPMYDA
-415 SGITQMG
+415 SGITQTG
-422 IDSEGSDYVDVNTVL
+422 IDLEGSEYVDVNTVL
-437 VDLVEVELPVRGILK
+437 VDLIEVELPVRGILK

-461 YNGTG
+461 YSGTS
-466 SIYVPRSVVNQYR
+466 SIYVPRSVIDQYR
-479 KTYHATQSKVLYGV
+479 KKHRATQSKVLYGV

-539 NIDQVT
+539 NIDKVT
-545 KQLEKLGFNVE
+545 QELEKLGFNVE
-556 GAFVDNSAINKILSN
+556 GVFVDNSAINKLISN
-571 NKQVLIQFMIIVF
+571 NQKVLIQFMIIVF

-615 TKRINKSFYMT
+615 TKRISKSFSLT
-626 YIKNSILLGVLGIVL
+626 YIKNSLILAVLGIVL

-685 MIMKKSKGTVMN
+685 MIMKKSKGTVMS
-697 RQYEMTRRKQKK
+697 R

>member
-1 MIEIKNLNIS
+1 MIEIKDLNITFS
-11 FGDKVI
+11 DKVI
-17 LNNASFHTSPGVLT
+17 LNNASFHTFPGVLT
-31 IIRGKSG
+31 IIKGKSG
-38 SGKSTFLKAFQFA
+38 SGKSTFLKTFQFA

-61 RIDELDPDSR
+61 RIDEQDQDSR

-137 AIYLAIMSQPEILI
+137 AICLAIMSQPEILI
-151 LDEPTAALD
+151 LDEPTASLD
-160 ASYAIEMIK
+160 ASYALEMIK

-208 ENKRETSLISQIPHN
+208 ENKRETSLISQISHN

-307 SVKNIESVKWRYE
+307 SVKNIKSVKWRYE
-320 KKYNDVMILGLDTET
+320 KEYNDVMILGLDTET

-354 LVSMQVYEDEDDYT
+354 LVSMQVYEGEDDYT

-409 VPMYDA
+409 IPMYDA
-415 SGITQMG
+415 SGITQTG
-422 IDSEGSDYVDVNTVL
+422 IDLEGSEYVDVNTVL

-479 KTYHATQSKVLYGV
+479 KKHRATQSKVLYGV
-493 PGAEGTDYKYYEGSL
+493 PGEEGMDYTYYEGSL

-539 NIDQVT
+539 NIDKVT
-545 KQLEKLGFNVE
+545 QELEKLGFNVE
-556 GAFVDNSAINKILSN
+556 GVFVDNSAINKLLSN

-615 TKRINKSFYMT
+615 TKRISKSFSLT
-626 YIKNSILLGVLGIVL
+626 YIKNSLILAVLGIVL

-657 IIPVTKMLILLFF
+657 IISVTKMLILLFF
-670 TAAFIIEFFIPTLIQ
+670 MAAFIIEFFIPTLIQ
-685 MIMKKSKGTVMN
+685 MIMKKSKRTVMN
-697 RQYEMTRRKQKK
+697 R

>member
-17 LNNASFHTSPGVLT
+17 LNNASFHTFPGVLT
-31 IIRGKSG
+31 IIKGKSG
-38 SGKSTFLKAFQFA
+38 SGKSTFLKTFQFA

-61 RIDELDPDSR
+61 RIDEQDQDSR

-184 THDQRMIEEADVLY
+184 THDKRMIEEADVLY

-250 CAYSYNVYGH
+250 CAYSYNIYGH

-320 KKYNDVMILGLDTET
+320 KEYNDVMILGLDTET

-409 VPMYDA
+409 IPMYDA
-415 SGITQMG
+415 SGITQTG
-422 IDSEGSDYVDVNTVL
+422 IDLEGSEYVDVNTVL

-461 YNGTG
+461 YSGTR
-466 SIYVPRSVVNQYR
+466 SIYVPRSVINQYR

-493 PGAEGTDYKYYEGSL
+493 PGEEGMDYTYYEGSL

-539 NIDQVT
+539 NIDKVT
-545 KQLEKLGFNVE
+545 QELETLGFNVE
-556 GAFVDNSAINKILSN
+556 GVFVDNSAINKLISN
-571 NKQVLIQFMIIVF
+571 NQKVLIQFMIIVF

-615 TKRINKSFYMT
+615 TKRISKSFSLT
-626 YIKNSILLGVLGIVL
+626 YIKNSLILAVLGIVL

-670 TAAFIIEFFIPTLIQ
+670 IAAFIIEFFIPAFIQ
-685 MIMKKSKGTVMN
+685 MIMKIKRDCN
-697 RQYEMTRRKQKK
+697 E

>member
-31 IIRGKSG
+31 IIKGKSG

-61 RIDELDPDSR
+61 RMDELDQDSR

-79 VNVPQI
+79 VNVPRI

-260 YNASYEQKI
+260 YNESYEQKI

-320 KKYNDVMILGLDTET
+320 KEYNDVMILGLDIET

-409 VPMYDA
+409 IPMYDA
-415 SGITQMG
+415 SGITQTG
-422 IDSEGSDYVDVNTVL
+422 IDLEGSEYVDVNTVL

-461 YNGTG
+461 YSGTNN
-466 SIYVPRSVVNQYR
+466 IYVPRSVIDQYR
-479 KTYHATQSKVLYGV
+479 KAYHATQSKVLYGV
-493 PGAEGTDYKYYEGSL
+493 PAAEGTDYKYYEGSL

-556 GAFVDNSAINKILSN
+556 GAFVDNSAINKLLSN
-571 NKQVLIQFMIIVF
+571 NKQVLMQFMIIVF

-615 TKRINKSFYMT
+615 TKRISKSFSLT
-626 YIKNSILLGVLGIVL
+626 YIKNSLILAVLGIVL

-670 TAAFIIEFFIPTLIQ
+670 IAAFIIEFFIPTLIQ

-697 RQYEMTRRKQKK
+697 R

>member
-79 VNVPQI
+79 INVPQI
-85 PLFIEGMTIEEH
+85 PLFVEGMTIEEH

-103 LGYQRNDIY
+103 LGYQRNDTY

-127 NLSGGEKTRV
+127 NLSGGEKTRA
-137 AIYLAIMSQPEILI
+137 AICLAIMSQPEILI

-160 ASYAIEMIK
+160 ASYALQMIK

-208 ENKRETSLISQIPHN
+208 ENQRETSLISQIPHN
-223 HKLFT
+223 HKLFN

-250 CAYSYNVYGH
+250 CAYSYNIYGH
-260 YNASYEQKI
+260 YNESYEQKI

-282 KMSNDYYSYNGSE
+282 KMSNDYYSYDGSE

-307 SVKNIESVKWRYE
+307 SVKSIESVNWRYE
-320 KKYNDVMILGLDTET
+320 KEYDGVMILGLDTET
-335 QLKYQE
+335 QFKYQK
-341 AKLTG
+341 AKLIG

-354 LVSMQVYEDEDDYT
+354 LVSMQVYGDEDDYT

-409 VPMYDA
+409 IPMYDA
-415 SGITQMG
+415 SGITQTG
-422 IDSEGSDYVDVNTVL
+422 IDLEGSEYVDVNTVL

-461 YNGTG
+461 YSGTR
-466 SIYVPRSVVNQYR
+466 SIYVPRSVINQYR

-493 PGAEGTDYKYYEGSL
+493 PGEEGMDYTYYEGSL

-539 NIDQVT
+539 NIDKVT
-545 KQLEKLGFNVE
+545 QELEKLGFNVE
-556 GAFVDNSAINKILSN
+556 GVFVDNSAINKLISN
-571 NKQVLIQFMIIVF
+571 NQKVLIQFMIIVF

-615 TKRINKSFYMT
+615 TKRISKSFSLT
-626 YIKNSILLGVLGIVL
+626 YIKNSLILAVLGIVL

-697 RQYEMTRRKQKK
+697 R